1 MAAATSER
9 NDEIVGALNIIED
22 IISRLD
28 SLCDTDCVKGMAIRF
43 DVLKRFLVNI
53 RIDDITLEMVDR
65 VCQNLNQFVQREL
78 YSAMNNSAFPE
89 KVYTGC
95 RGKPSYDIHEGQ
107 LNFLLEQG
115 FKVSEVSSMMGV
127 SKRTLE
133 RRMRSFGMSV
143 SGKKV
148 ISSLKWLSNTVY
160 VKTKSTNLRKVM

>member
-28 SLCDTDCVKGMAIRF
+28 SLGDTDCVEGMAIRF

-53 RIDDITLEMVDR
+53 RIDDII
-65 VCQNLNQFVQREL
+65 CQNLNQFVQREL